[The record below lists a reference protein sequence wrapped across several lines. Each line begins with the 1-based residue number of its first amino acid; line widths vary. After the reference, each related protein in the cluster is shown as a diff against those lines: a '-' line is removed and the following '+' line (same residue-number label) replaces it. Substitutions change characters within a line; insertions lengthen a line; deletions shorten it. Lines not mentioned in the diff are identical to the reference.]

1 MDKKSLKRIVTV
13 FLVAGLSVCQMM
25 TIFAADVS
33 PGYYVFSMVLRACGV
48 SPGEKAG
55 AWQNAYEGYLEKTG
69 NQALLNQV
77 KGYGSLSWGST
88 AQGVDDLYWSVRE
101 WLSSATVKESGA
113 DSCLYELPSSPA
125 PQIQKPPEP
134 GVTSINTTPFSHLA
148 PLSGA
153 DAGDYEYLFSDVT
166 ASTWSP
172 NDNPSVLYPAYFQR
186 NVYAPKGIELF
197 GVVMQYNSYDDKVIV
212 EYFTPD
218 ASSSKGY
225 RSVSVKSVF
234 TCYKFSNGDIVKS
247 PNNISTWNWNRSVS
261 RSVMNYPFKIF
272 ATAKDAENYCKT
284 GTVSNLF
291 TTDSITLSS
300 GGTNHGSDLELIKRK
315 VVSVDSQ
322 MTLPA
327 DATAAGVSL
336 GAVSAPLDWKSL
348 SASLGAGG
356 LQIEYDSALETEP
369 PESMVVGAVSSF
381 TDTILQTLLSLLPWG
396 LLVFA
401 VVVLVFL
408 FVKIYKRMTNNA

>member
-1 MDKKSLKRIVTV
+1 MKDT
-13 FLVAGLSVCQMM
+13 APY
-25 TIFAADVS
+25 DWN
-33 PGYYVFSMVLRACGV
+33 Y
-48 SPGEKAG
+48 
-55 AWQNAYEGYLEKTG
+55 NKT
-69 NQALLNQV
+69 
-77 KGYGSLSWGST
+77 
-88 AQGVDDLYWSVRE
+88 D
-101 WLSSATVKESGA
+101 
-113 DSCLYELPSSPA
+113 P
-125 PQIQKPPEP
+125 
-134 GVTSINTTPFSHLA
+134 
-148 PLSGA
+148 
-153 DAGDYEYLFSDVT
+153 
-166 ASTWSP
+166 
-172 NDNPSVLYPAYFQR
+172 
-186 NVYAPKGIELF
+186 
-197 GVVMQYNSYDDKVIV
+197 
-212 EYFTPD
+212 
-218 ASSSKGY
+218 
-225 RSVSVKSVF
+225 
-234 TCYKFSNGDIVKS
+234 
-247 PNNISTWNWNRSVS
+247 

-284 GTVSNLF
+284 GAVSNLF
-291 TTDSITLSS
+291 TTDSITLLS
-300 GGTNHGSDLELIKRK
+300 GGINHGSDLALIKRK